1 MRQIMENEIEIRQ
14 AVPADTEL
22 LLSLIDAL
30 ADYEKVPRPDAAAK
44 QRLVRDGFGATPRFQ
59 AYFAEQDGRT
69 LGYALT
75 IETYSSFVARPT
87 LYLEDIF
94 VLPEERRRGV
104 GRAFFRFLAAEA
116 LRRGCARMEW
126 AVLTWNQSAIDF
138 YESAGAQRINHWY
151 VYRLTDD
158 QLRPLA
164 GEPVTTLG

>member
-1 MRQIMENEIEIRQ
+1 MENKIEIRR

-22 LLSLIDAL
+22 LLSLVDAL

-44 QRLVRDGFGATPRFQ
+44 QRLVRDGFGPTPRFQ
-59 AYFAEQDGRT
+59 AYFAEQNGRT
-69 LGYALT
+69 IGYALT
-75 IETYSSFVARPT
+75 IETYSSFLAAPT

-104 GRAFFRFLAAEA
+104 GKALFRFLAGEA

-138 YESAGAQRINHWY
+138 YEGAGAQRVDHWY
-151 VYRLTDD
+151 VYRLTED
-158 QLRPLA
+158 QLRPMA
-164 GEPVTTLG
+164 GEPATTSG